1 MADSVVLACRTNML
15 NSGIYVAATSRSGS
29 APIVP
34 LFSQASVA
42 IADLLNQGFV
52 LSATTGSTFGPCF
65 TLIRT
70 QSTNPDQAFFAG
82 KIGQTLTV
90 HTGGGDVTGTVVLA
104 GVDFVEIIENTGNIV
119 MIPYTSIESVG

>member
-1 MADSVVLACRTNML
+1 MVN
-15 NSGIYVAATSRSGS
+15 NGIYVAATSRSGS

-42 IADLLNQGFV
+42 ISDLLNQGFV

-70 QSTNPDQAFFAG
+70 QSTSNPDQTFFAG
-82 KIGQTLTV
+82 KVGQTLTV

-104 GVDFVEIIENTGNIV
+104 GVDFVEIVENTGNIV
-119 MIPYTSIESVG
+119 MIPYTSIVSVG